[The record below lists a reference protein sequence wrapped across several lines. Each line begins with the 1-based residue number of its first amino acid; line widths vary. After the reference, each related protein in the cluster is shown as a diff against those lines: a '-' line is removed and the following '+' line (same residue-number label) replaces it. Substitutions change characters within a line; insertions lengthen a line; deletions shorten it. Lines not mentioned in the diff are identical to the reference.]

1 MSNKTDLTEYSSQE
15 LSLNVFNDEYL
26 YKSVRRFHKHDQLRD
41 LVSEFFIFDDEQFD
55 ELCEDWDADQ
65 EEMEKECG

>member
-26 YKSVRRFHKHDQLRD
+26 YKQARRASGHSRLRE
-41 LVSEFFIFDDEQFD
+41 LASEFFIFDDEQFD

-65 EEMEKECG
+65 EEDN